1 MGTAIEGSGGVS
13 MDDALLLRLRV
24 EELLFEEADL
34 LDRWQLDEWLTLF
47 TEDAHYNVPPS
58 DVDGDT
64 ASADNALFYIM
75 DDRHRMTERVARLKK
90 VGAHSEWP
98 RSKVRHLVSNVRVR
112 REGEVIHARSSFIVS
127 RAKDITH
134 DLFIGHYLHQIVERD
149 DAMKITQK
157 TCVLDMEALRPHARI
172 SIIL

>member
-1 MGTAIEGSGGVS
+1 
-13 MDDALLLRLRV
+13 MDDTLLLRLRV
-24 EELLFEEADL
+24 EDLLFAEADL
-34 LDRWQLDEWLTLF
+34 IDQWRLDEWLALF
-47 TEDAHYNVPPS
+47 TEDAHYHVPPS

-64 ASADNALFYIM
+64 ANPDTSLFYIM
-75 DDRHRMTERVARLKK
+75 DDRLRMNERVVRLAK
-90 VGAHSEWP
+90 VGAHSEHP
-98 RSKVRHLVSNVRVR
+98 KSKVRHLISNVRVQ

-134 DLFIGHYLHQIVERD
+134 DLFVGHYLHEIVEQEGALRI
-149 DAMKITQK
+149 AKK

>member
-1 MGTAIEGSGGVS
+1 
-13 MDDALLLRLRV
+13 MDDTLLLRLRI

-34 LDRWQLDEWLTLF
+34 IDQWRLKEWLTLF
-47 TEDAHYNVPPS
+47 TDDAHYHVPPS

-64 ASADNALFYIM
+64 ANPDTSLFYIM
-75 DDRHRMTERVARLKK
+75 DDRLRMNERVIRLAK
-90 VGAHSEWP
+90 VGAHSEHP
-98 RSKVRHLVSNVRVR
+98 RSKVRHLISNVRVR
-112 REGEVIHARSSFIVS
+112 RDGDIIHARSSFIVS

-134 DLFIGHYLHQIVERD
+134 DLFVGHYLHEIVEQGG
-149 DAMKITQK
+149 ALKIAKK